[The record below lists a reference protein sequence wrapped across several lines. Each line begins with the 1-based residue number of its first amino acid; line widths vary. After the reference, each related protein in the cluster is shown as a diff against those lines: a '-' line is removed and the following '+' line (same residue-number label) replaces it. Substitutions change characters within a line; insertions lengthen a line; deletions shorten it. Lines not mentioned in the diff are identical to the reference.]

1 MRPEMNRLSIIVP
14 VKSPRLGKSRLGAVL
29 RRHRRHKLN
38 LGLFKRT
45 LNEAGKL
52 ASIADVM
59 VVSKSPKVLEQAVQ
73 VGFKGCLEPADCD
86 LNEAI
91 AIGAEAAKKAGAT
104 EVMVLPIDLPWLS
117 ADRLQQVIVE
127 FRNACDVMII
137 TDFAGRG
144 TNLLLWRPIGM
155 SVFQFGEGSA
165 KRHAEAAR
173 SLGLR
178 VSVLKDPMLS
188 FDLDTPG
195 DLDVWSRGK
204 PAFMSRFA

>member
-1 MRPEMNRLSIIVP
+1 MNRLAIIVP
-14 VKSPRLGKSRLGAVL
+14 VKSPQLGKSRLGKVL
-29 RRHRRHKLN
+29 HAYSRHKLN
-38 LGLFKRT
+38 LGLLKRT

-52 ASIADVM
+52 ANVADVI
-59 VVSKSPKVLEQAVQ
+59 VVSKSWEVLEQAVQ
-73 VGFKGCLEPADCD
+73 GGFKSCQEPANCD
-86 LNEAI
+86 LNGAI
-91 AIGAEAAKKAGAT
+91 AIGVQAAKKAGAA

-127 FRNACDVMII
+127 FRNTCDVMII
-137 TDFAGRG
+137 TDFAEHG

-178 VSVLKDPMLS
+178 VSVREDSMLS
-188 FDLDTPG
+188 FDLDTPS
-195 DLDVWSRGK
+195 DLDIWSRGRQ
-204 PAFMSRFA
+204 AFINGGFA